1 MYKKNKRSQQPL
13 LLSDVNDLPVRTL
26 KILKNSWAETFRRE
40 VFFRIPED
48 RFAKLYDPYPS
59 RPNVPVN
66 VLMGLE
72 ILKEWHGWS
81 DEEMYAH
88 FLFDLQVRYALGC
101 DNFGEG
107 DFDLR
112 TVYYFRRRLSEHALK
127 TGENLVKGMFEH
139 ITDEQVRKLGIN
151 TKMQRMDSTQ
161 LLSNI
166 ADLSRLELLVEA
178 LQRLYRIL
186 SEADQAKYA
195 EVFRPY
201 IQESAGQYTYRIR
214 GMEAVWQ
221 HIEALGKVL
230 YELLGQLEGYQAEAV
245 YQIVQR
251 FFAENFTLIEKQ
263 VKAKTNREITAGCLQ
278 SLDDLEATYR
288 VKCNRA
294 YKGFVANV
302 TETCDP
308 ANPVQLIDDVQT
320 AVNRETDN
328 SLLHAALPRLVERT
342 GMNLLVTDGGYIS
355 QENDE
360 EMRSRD
366 IEHITTGLTG
376 TLPNHEKGKKALSDF
391 EMELDREG
399 NVTKAICPAGH
410 AAVISPSASGKSF
423 KFTFAPAACLAC
435 AFYQADQCPV
445 QTNKRKSSFFL
456 PVPKDRA
463 RSSQRRRRFESC
475 KEEARALRPA
485 VEATIFQV
493 KHTLRG
499 GKMRVRGLF
508 RTACVITCSA
518 LAVNLR
524 RIYRYENDQLRGKLT
539 SKKASRASS
548 RSFLAIIW
556 AWFQVTLAPPHG
568 FDIYFGHERAL
579 FAGRSFVPSN

>member
-1 MYKKNKRSQQPL
+1 MYKKNKHSQQPL

-40 VFFRIPED
+40 VFLRIPED
-48 RFAKLYDPYPS
+48 RFAILYDPCPS
-59 RPNVPVN
+59 RPNVAVN

-72 ILKEWHGWS
+72 ILKEWYGWS

-127 TGENLVKGMFEH
+127 TGENLVTGMFEH
-139 ITDEQVRKLGIN
+139 ITDEQVRKLGLN

-178 LQRLYRIL
+178 LQRLYRVL

-195 EVFRPY
+195 EVFQPY
-201 IQESAGQYTYRIR
+201 IQESAGQYTYRIK
-214 GMEAVWQ
+214 GKEAVWQ
-221 HIEALGKVL
+221 HIEEVGKVL
-230 YELLGQLEGYQAEAV
+230 YVLLGQLEGYQEEAV
-245 YQIVQR
+245 YQIVKR
-251 FFAENFTLIEKQ
+251 FFAENFTLIDKQ
-263 VKAKTNREITAGCLQ
+263 VKAKINREISPGCLQ

-288 VKCNRA
+288 VKCNRS

-302 TETCDP
+302 AETCDP
-308 ANPVQLIDDVQT
+308 ANPVQLIDAVQT

-328 SLLHAALPRLVERT
+328 SLLHEALPSLVERT
-342 GMNLLVTDGGYIS
+342 EMNLLVTDGGYIS

-360 EMRSRD
+360 EMRSRN

-376 TLPNHEKGKKALSDF
+376 TLPNHEQGKKALSDF

-399 NVTKAICPAGH
+399 NVTKAVCPAGH
-410 AAVISPSASGKSF
+410 SAVISQSASGKSF
-423 KFTFAPAACLAC
+423 KFTFAPTACLAC
-435 AFYQADQCPV
+435 AFFQADQCPV
-445 QTNKRKSSFFL
+445 QTNKHNSIFFL

-463 RSSQRRRRFESC
+463 RSSQRRRRFDCC

-499 GKMRVRGLF
+499 AKLRVRGLF
-508 RTACVITCSA
+508 RTTCVITCSA

-524 RIYRYENDQLRGKLT
+524 RIYRYEKDKLRGKYT
-539 SKKASRASS
+539 SKKAASASS
-548 RSFLAIIW
+548 RSFLATIQ
-556 AWFQVTLAPPHG
+556 AWFRIVLPAPHR
-568 FDIYFGHERAL
+568 FVIYFGR
-579 FAGRSFVPSN
+579 

>member
-26 KILKNSWAETFRRE
+26 KFLKNSWAETFRRE

-112 TVYYFRRRLSEHALK
+112 TMYYFRRRLSEHALK

-214 GMEAVWQ
+214 GKEAVWQ
-221 HIEALGKVL
+221 HIEAVGKVL

-342 GMNLLVTDGGYIS
+342 GMNRLVTDGSYIS

-360 EMRSRD
+360 EMRTRD

-410 AAVISPSASGKSF
+410 AAVIAQSASGKSF
-423 KFTFAPAACLAC
+423 KFTFAPEACLSC
-435 AFYQADQCPV
+435 TFYQADQCPV
-445 QTNKRKSSFFL
+445 QKNKRQSIFCLS
-456 PVPKDRA
+456 VPKERA
-463 RSSQRRRRFESC
+463 CSSQRRRRFERC

-548 RSFLAIIW
+548 RSFLAIIR

-568 FDIYFGHERAL
+568 FDIYFGH
-579 FAGRSFVPSN
+579 

>member
-13 LLSDVNDLPVRTL
+13 LLSDVSDLPVRTL

-40 VFFRIPED
+40 VFLRIPED
-48 RFAKLYDPYPS
+48 HFSILYDTCPS
-59 RPNVPVN
+59 RPNVAVN
-66 VLMGLE
+66 VLLGLE

-112 TVYYFRRRLSEHALK
+112 TVYYFRRRLSEHALN
-127 TGENLVKGMFEH
+127 TGENLIKGMFEH

-161 LLSNI
+161 LMSNI

-186 SEADQAKYA
+186 SEADQAKYVQ
-195 EVFRPY
+195 VFRPY
-201 IQESAGQYTYRIR
+201 IQESAGQYTYRIK
-214 GMEAVWQ
+214 GKEAVWQ
-221 HIEALGKVL
+221 HIEAVGKVL
-230 YELLGQLEGYQAEAV
+230 YELLGELEGYQEEAV
-245 YQIVQR
+245 YQIVKR
-251 FFAENFTLIEKQ
+251 FFLENFQLIEKQ
-263 VKAKTNREITAGCLQ
+263 VKAKTNREISPGCLQ

-288 VKCNRA
+288 VKCNRS

-320 AVNRETDN
+320 AVNRETDI
-328 SLLHAALPRLVERT
+328 SLLHEALPRLVERT
-342 GMNLLVTDGGYIS
+342 GMNRLVTDGGYIS

-360 EMRSRD
+360 EMRTRN

-376 TLPNHEKGKKALSDF
+376 TLPNHMQGKKALSDF

-410 AAVISPSASGKSF
+410 AAVIAQSASGKSF
-423 KFTFAPAACLAC
+423 KFTFAPEACLTC

-445 QTNKRKSSFFL
+445 QKNKRQSIFFL
-456 PVPKDRA
+456 SVPKERA
-463 RSSQRRRRFESC
+463 CSSQRRRRFERC

-493 KHTLRG
+493 KHTLRC
-499 GKMRVRGLF
+499 GKLRVRGLF
-508 RTACVITCSA
+508 RTACVVACSA

-524 RIYRYENDQLRGKLT
+524 RIYRYETGQLRGKFT
-539 SKKASRASS
+539 SKKALSASS
-548 RSFLAIIW
+548 RSFLAFIQ
-556 AWFQVTLAPPHG
+556 AWFQITLVAHHRLLT
-568 FDIYFGHERAL
+568 YFGC
-579 FAGRSFVPSN
+579 